1 MDPFLSLLLAA
12 EATTS
17 LRVGTSVALPLEH
30 DLFALAKS
38 VATLDRLSGG
48 RFDFG
53 VGVGWNVEELA
64 DHRPDIAWPS
74 RYRAL
79 EECITALKVLW
90 RDEEAEHHGRWFDF
104 DPVWSEP
111 KPLQDP
117 HPPIAVGM
125 AGRLGTAHAVA
136 WGDQWMPMDL
146 ALGNVAK
153 RVERFRQAVADA
165 GRPPLPIILMTWGD
179 PTLDDPR
186 GLPRPRHRT
195 RGGRT
200 GPRQLGRSDAHPAL
214 PRSLCR
220 ARPRARRADV
230 AQTTAPACAQRSDLL
245 GGAAELGEDLVGVL
259 SEARD
264 GLGHGR
270 LAAGEAHRV
279 PRLAHGAGLGV
290 LPRDERAVVDDL
302 LILEHLLRLE
312 DAGHRDLRLDEV
324 GDHLVDA
331 EPL

>member
-1 MDPFLSLLLAA
+1 MELGFATMNTPEELHPAALARALEERGFTSLWTGEHSHIPAARTTPYPAGGELPDPYRRMMDPFLSLVLAA
-12 EATTS
+12 DATTS

-64 DHRPDIAWPS
+64 DHRPDITWPS

-90 RDEEAEHHGRWFDF
+90 RDEEAEHHGRWFGF
-104 DPVWSEP
+104 GPVWSEP

-136 WGDQWMPMDL
+136 WGDEWMPMDL
-146 ALGNVAK
+146 ALGNVAR
-153 RVERFRQAVADA
+153 RVERFRQAVTDA

-179 PTLDDPR
+179 PTLTTLASYRDLGIERVVIGPNRDGWDDPTR
-186 GLPRPRHRT
+186 TLPFLDRY
-195 RGGRT
+195 
-200 GPRQLGRSDAHPAL
+200 
-214 PRSLCR
+214 
-220 ARPRARRADV
+220 
-230 AQTTAPACAQRSDLL
+230 
-245 GGAAELGEDLVGVL
+245 AELVPE
-259 SEARD
+259 
-264 GLGHGR
+264 LG
-270 LAAGEAHRV
+270 
-279 PRLAHGAGLGV
+279 
-290 LPRDERAVVDDL
+290 D
-302 LILEHLLRLE
+302 
-312 DAGHRDLRLDEV
+312 
-324 GDHLVDA
+324 
-331 EPL
+331 